1 MLVDASTDMY
11 TPPSPDPARAGLALQ
26 DIQLCGQILNVAV
39 KATVCTSAM
48 LYVWEP
54 EGFRLLGSVGTFG
67 RGGIELVVAQPS
79 PDRNGIA
86 DRIKIVSDIA
96 EAPYEASQLRL
107 RIDGVAF
114 EGFVSGAIVRS
125 PNRIQGM
132 LLVAGGDFRTDLS
145 PAQIYVLR
153 AQAAHL
159 ATLLDLNLVRRT
171 PSTEPDARYRLQSE
185 RLRLLESVAIHA
197 RDSILITEA
206 EPTHLP
212 GPRILYCNAAF
223 TRTTGYS
230 EVDVLGQTPRILQG
244 PKTDP
249 ASRAKLR
256 DAFARWRPIEIELI
270 NYRKDGTEFWVELS
284 IVPVANEAGW
294 FTHWVSVQRDITE
307 RKVADE
313 LATRVRIAE
322 IKNEALATEIQERKR
337 IEAELLYTAF
347 HDSLTGLRNRAFF
360 MDRLTLAIANS
371 AGGQAD
377 GCAVIFLDLDRFKV
391 VNDSMGH
398 GTGDA
403 LLKEIGQRL
412 KRCTRPQDTLA
423 RIGGDE
429 FALLIEAPA
438 NLATSVEVAEAI
450 IFAMR
455 MPIRLGRQDIFPA
468 CSIGIVQASASY
480 RSPEDLIGDAD
491 VAMYQAKRAG
501 QGDYAI
507 FSESMRAEAKAALAL
522 QTDVRLAFERSEF
535 LLHYQPIFDLASGV
549 IDGFEAL
556 IRWQHPE
563 RGLVSP
569 AQFIPAAEEIGLI
582 RQIDHWVLREACAQL
597 RVWQDRFGDHPLHM
611 SVNTSAT
618 ELNGPGFVDKLKA
631 VLNEFD
637 IDPRTLQ
644 IEITEGIFLLPSS
657 SVASA
662 LENIRGL
669 GVRIALDDFGTG
681 YSSLSYI
688 NRFPVDTIKIDRSFI
703 SGMNNDKRTLAIV
716 DLLVKLGAA
725 LDVSIVAEGIER
737 AEEARIL
744 SDMGCSHVQ
753 GYYFARPM
761 TESSASALL
770 SERERQRDRVPLP
783 GTA

>member
-1 MLVDASTDMY
+1 MIVDTLSDLY
-11 TPPSPDPARAGLALQ
+11 TPPLFGSTSIGIASQ
-26 DIQLCGQILNVAV
+26 DVKLCGEILNVSR
-39 KATVCTSAM
+39 KATGCSSA
-48 LYVWEP
+48 LFYVWEVN
-54 EGFRLLGSVGTFG
+54 EFRLLGSTGAFSRAGV
-67 RGGIELVVAQPS
+67 ELVVLTPAPQETAAT
-79 PDRNGIA
+79 NK
-86 DRIKIVSDIA
+86 IKIVSDVA
-96 EAPYEASQLRL
+96 EAPYEAAQLRL
-107 RIDGVAF
+107 RIDGTAF

-125 PNRIQGM
+125 PNGIQGI

-159 ATLLDLNLVRRT
+159 ATLLDLNLAPRK
-171 PSTEPDARYRLQSE
+171 PATELDARHKLQSE

-256 DAFARWRPIEIELI
+256 DAFARWKPIEIELI

-307 RKVADE
+307 RKEAEE

-322 IKNEALATEIQERKR
+322 IKNEVLATEIHERKR
-337 IEAELLYTAF
+337 VEAELLYTAF
-347 HDSLTGLRNRAFF
+347 HDNLTGLRNRAYF
-360 MDRLTLAIANS
+360 MDRLGLAIERSRSELASN
-371 AGGQAD
+371 
-377 GCAVIFLDLDRFKV
+377 CAVIFLDLDRFKV

-398 GTGDA
+398 NAGDA

-450 IFAMR
+450 IVAMR

-480 RSPEDLIGDAD
+480 RSAEDLIGDAD

-522 QTDVRLAFERSEF
+522 QTDVRLAFERNEF
-535 LLHYQPIFDLASGV
+535 ILHYQPIFDLASGL

-582 RQIDHWVLREACAQL
+582 RQIDRWVLREACAQL
-597 RVWQDRFGDHPLHM
+597 RVWKDRFSGHSLHM

-618 ELNGPGFVDKLKA
+618 ELNDPSFVDKLKA
-631 VLNEFD
+631 VLAEFD
-637 IDPRTLQ
+637 LDPRSLQ

-657 SVASA
+657 GVTSA
-662 LENIRGL
+662 LKNIRGL

-703 SGMNNDKRTLAIV
+703 SGLDRDKRTLAIV

-737 AEEARIL
+737 AEEAKIL

-761 TESSASALL
+761 TKDSATAML
-770 SERERQRDRVPLP
+770 SDCER
-783 GTA
+783 

>member
-1 MLVDASTDMY
+1 MF
-11 TPPSPDPARAGLALQ
+11 
-26 DIQLCGQILNVAV
+26 
-39 KATVCTSAM
+39 
-48 LYVWEP
+48 YVWEIDK
-54 EGFRLLGSVGTFG
+54 FRLLGSVGTFG
-67 RGGIELVVAQPS
+67 RGGVELVVLS
-79 PDRNGIA
+79 PAPDGGGINN
-86 DRIKIVSDIA
+86 RIQIVSDLA
-96 EAPYEASQLRL
+96 EAPYTASQLQL
-107 RIDGVAF
+107 RADEVAF
-114 EGFVSGAIVRS
+114 EGFVSGAIVQS
-125 PNRIQGM
+125 PNHIQGM

-159 ATLLDLNLVRRT
+159 ATLLDLKGVRRD
-171 PSTEPDARYRLQSE
+171 PAPEPDARYKLQSE

-206 EPTHLP
+206 EPTHPP

-223 TRTTGYS
+223 TRTTGYT
-230 EVDVLGQTPRILQG
+230 EAEVLGLTPRILQG

-307 RKVADE
+307 RKEAEE

-322 IKNEALATEIQERKR
+322 IKNEVLATEIHERKR
-337 IEAELLYTAF
+337 VEAELLYTAF

-360 MDRLTLAIANS
+360 MDRLTLAIERS
-371 AGGQAD
+371 RDEVAD

-398 GTGDA
+398 GAGDA

-429 FALLIEAPA
+429 FALLVENPT
-438 NLATSVEVAEAI
+438 NLATAVEIAEAI
-450 IFAMR
+450 IAVMR
-455 MPIRLGRQDIFPA
+455 TPIRIGRQDIFPA
-468 CSIGIVQASASY
+468 CSIGIVQASATY

-491 VAMYQAKRAG
+491 IAMYQAKRAG
-501 QGDYAI
+501 RGDYAI

-522 QTDVRLAFERSEF
+522 QTDVRLAFERNEF
-535 LLHYQPIFDLASGV
+535 LLHYQPIFDLASGL

-569 AQFIPAAEEIGLI
+569 AQFIPVAEEIGLI
-582 RQIDHWVLREACAQL
+582 RQIDQWVLREACAQL
-597 RVWQDRFGDHPLHM
+597 HKWRHRFPNHSLHM

-618 ELNGPGFVDKLKA
+618 ELNDPGFVDKLKSI
-631 VLNEFD
+631 LFEFD
-637 IDPRTLQ
+637 LNPR
-644 IEITEGIFLLPSS
+644 
-657 SVASA
+657 
-662 LENIRGL
+662 
-669 GVRIALDDFGTG
+669 
-681 YSSLSYI
+681 SL
-688 NRFPVDTIKIDRSFI
+688 
-703 SGMNNDKRTLAIV
+703 
-716 DLLVKLGAA
+716 
-725 LDVSIVAEGIER
+725 
-737 AEEARIL
+737 
-744 SDMGCSHVQ
+744 
-753 GYYFARPM
+753 
-761 TESSASALL
+761 
-770 SERERQRDRVPLP
+770 
-783 GTA
+783 